1 MSEGML
7 RIVLIAISAIT
18 VLSGLTQWIAPGFV
32 LSFIA
37 ADSDVLS
44 RQLFAT
50 VGMFMVITGA
60 MFFQALR
67 AGSYEPA
74 IPLWIA
80 AQKIFA
86 AILVGYAV
94 FNGNFLP
101 LSLAV
106 AGFDAL
112 SGVLAFLYWRR
123 LL

>member
-1 MSEGML
+1 MSESML
-7 RIVLIAISAIT
+7 RLVLIAIAAVT
-18 VLSGLTQWIAPGFV
+18 VLSGLTQWLAPGFV

-37 ADSDVLS
+37 TDADALS

-60 MFFQALR
+60 MFFQSLR

-74 IPLWIA
+74 IPLWIS

-86 AILVGYAV
+86 AALVGYAV
-94 FNGNFLP
+94 YHEVFMR
-101 LSLAV
+101 LSLGV
-106 AGFDAL
+106 AAFDAL
-112 SGVLAFLYWRR
+112 SGILAFIYWRR

>member
-7 RIVLIAISAIT
+7 RLVLIAIAAIT
-18 VLSGLTQWIAPGFV
+18 VLSGLTQWVAPGFV

-37 ADSDVLS
+37 AGDDVLS

-67 AGSYEPA
+67 ANSYESA
-74 IPLWIA
+74 IPLWIS

-86 AILVGYAV
+86 AVLVGYAV
-94 FNGNFLP
+94 FNGIFMP
-101 LSLAV
+101 LSLGV

-112 SGVLAFLYWRR
+112 SGVLAFMYWRR